1 MSEEIEGEETLE
13 VDEGRKDSLTFNFAS
28 YIVILDSV

>member
-13 VDEGRKDSLTFNFAS
+13 VDEERKEILIFTYAT
-28 YIVILDSV
+28 YIVF